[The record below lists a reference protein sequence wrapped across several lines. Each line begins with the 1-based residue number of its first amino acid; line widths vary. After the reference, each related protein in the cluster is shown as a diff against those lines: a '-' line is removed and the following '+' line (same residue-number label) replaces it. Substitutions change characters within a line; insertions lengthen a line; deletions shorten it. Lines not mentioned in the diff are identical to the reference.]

1 MSLFAPLI
9 RSDFVDSHELTRN
22 DVTAARP
29 WLLLAEL
36 AFVAALFYG
45 DVRHLV
51 PFSKTP
57 FLFLLG
63 WLSLRLRNLRWKYV
77 GLRRTESWAKTIL
90 IGLAA
95 GAGIELLEL
104 FITQPLLARLIGK
117 MPDLSAFEALRHNA
131 KLLFLA
137 LALTWTLAAFGEEM
151 VYRGYL
157 MNRVAGIC
165 RNSRIGW
172 AASLILVNIL
182 FGSAHIGQ
190 GITGMIENMI
200 DGALLGLLY
209 VWRGR
214 SLAAPIIAHGITD
227 TIDCLLLF
235 LGRYPG
241 V

>member
-1 MSLFAPLI
+1 MAK
-9 RSDFVDSHELTRN
+9 N
-22 DVTAARP
+22 DIESRRY
-29 WLLLAEL
+29 WLLLFEL
-36 AFVAALFYG
+36 AVIAALFYG

-51 PFSKTP
+51 PFSKVP

-63 WLSLRLRNLRWKYV
+63 WFSLRLRELRWKDV
-77 GLRRTESWAKTIL
+77 GLGLKESWPKTIL

-104 FITQPLLARLIGK
+104 FATQPLLVRLIGR
-117 MPDLSAFEALRHNA
+117 MPDLSTFQLLRHNT
-131 KLLFLA
+131 KLLLLA

-157 MNRVAGIC
+157 MNRVAGLGG
-165 RNSRIGW
+165 NSRVAW
-172 AASLILVNIL
+172 AVSLVLVNVL

-200 DGALLGLLY
+200 DGALLGLLF

-214 SLAAPIIAHGITD
+214 SLAVPIIAHGVTD
-227 TIDCLLLF
+227 TIDVLLLF

-241 V
+241 A